1 VEIRIKLLQAAA
13 ARKGSPLSN
22 AEVDAVNKQVEVEEL
37 RERFRKVILGAGYAT
52 ADRILEEW
60 FPKYIA
66 GDRAAFIKMLV
77 EYETKNYD
85 PD

>member
-1 VEIRIKLLQAAA
+1 MSYLETQLREAA
-13 ARKGSPLSN
+13 ARKGSPLSR
-22 AEVDAVNKQVEVEEL
+22 AEVEAIGKDVEVEEL
-37 RERFRKVILGAGYAT
+37 RGRFRKVILGAGYTT
-52 ADRILEEW
+52 ADRILAEW

-66 GDRAAFIKMLV
+66 GNRADFIKMLV